1 MVIGVGIVAVVTMG
15 TEDLQDV
22 LHIEVGEII
31 LPDTLHIEVGEIILL
46 DAHLMLEGRDVR
58 DPGHILLM
66 KGSMVVGVDR
76 LKTVC

>member
-1 MVIGVGIVAVVTMG
+1 MATVVVTVVGIVAVRTMGALRTMG
-15 TEDLQDV
+15 TKDLLQGV
-22 LHIEVGEII
+22 CLI
-31 LPDTLHIEVGEIILL
+31 EIILL
-46 DAHLMLEGRDVR
+46 GARLTGEGQEGN